1 MTQNKAAS
9 VRALLKNIA
18 RTENTDFQRIL
29 NNYAIQK
36 LLVRIAKSPYR
47 DNLLLKGSWLFVAWS
62 GNFHRKDNCIRKGV
76 NPIV

>member
-9 VRALLKNIA
+9 VRDRLKNIA
-18 RTENTDFQRIL
+18 RVENTNFQRIL

-47 DNLLLKGSWLFVAWS
+47 ENLLLKGS
-62 GNFHRKDNCIRKGV
+62 
-76 NPIV
+76 